1 MLDTVGP
8 ELQVVN
14 KVEKSITLQADSTV
28 IMTPF
33 QGQEASSDVLPIN
46 FDGLA
51 KVRILPLLSIKL
63 LYIC

>member
-14 KVEKSITLQADSTV
+14 KVEKSISLEADKTV
-28 IMTPF
+28 IMTPY
-33 QGQEASSDVLPIN
+33 QGQEASSEVLPIN

-51 KVRILPLLSIKL
+51 KVSKFNF
-63 LYIC
+63 